1 VPIYLDRHDLRGH
14 TAADVADAHRRDLE
28 VQGRYGVK
36 FLAYWF
42 DEARGSNF
50 CLIDAPDA
58 RTANRVHDEAHG
70 EVAIDIIEVDISAV
84 EAFLGRISD
93 PAPKSRGT
101 ARPIDPGFRAV
112 MFTDIVDS
120 TGMTTRLG
128 DARATELVRAHDSIV
143 RRGLADTAGREVKHT
158 GDGIM
163 ASFSTTSNG
172 VEAAIM
178 MQRGVVA
185 HNTANPNLP
194 LHLKIGINAGEP
206 ISEDNDLFGT
216 TVQMAARIV
225 DKAQADQIFV
235 SEIVRGICAG
245 KPIRFT
251 NRGAYEMKGFDG
263 GVVLYEALWQETQQ
277 AAEAPAA
284 AAQS

>member
-1 VPIYLDRHDLRGH
+1 
-14 TAADVADAHRRDLE
+14 
-28 VQGRYGVK
+28 
-36 FLAYWF
+36 
-42 DEARGSNF
+42 
-50 CLIDAPDA
+50 
-58 RTANRVHDEAHG
+58 
-70 EVAIDIIEVDISAV
+70 
-84 EAFLGRISD
+84 
-93 PAPKSRGT
+93 
-101 ARPIDPGFRAV
+101 
-112 MFTDIVDS
+112 
-120 TGMTTRLG
+120 
-128 DARATELVRAHDSIV
+128 
-143 RRGLADTAGREVKHT
+143 
-158 GDGIM
+158 
-163 ASFSTTSNG
+163 NG

-178 MQRGVVA
+178 MQKGVVA

-245 KPIRFT
+245 KPIRFA

-263 GVVLYEALWQETQQ
+263 GVVLYEVLWLEGQQ
-277 AAEAPAA
+277 AAETPAA